1 MEIKKTFI
9 SSDNIMHMYCPRKVA
24 ETCILWHPGHKGSVH
39 STYDS
44 LLL

>member
-1 MEIKKTFI
+1 MEIRI
-9 SSDNIMHMYCPRKVA
+9 INIILNNIMHMYYPRKMA